1 MSGKSTVK
9 SIVRSASLAML
20 LGTVSASAFTGA
32 MLAGVSA
39 AQAAVVSNID
49 VRGNTRMDDTT
60 IKSFIKIKPGKSF
73 GNGEINESV
82 KALFETG
89 LFSDVSIY
97 QSGSTLIVEVD
108 ENSVVN
114 QVFFEGNSRLKD
126 QALSSIVQ
134 AKGRGI
140 YSPSLVESDV
150 ERIRQAY
157 RQVGRSDATV
167 TSEIVPLANNRVN
180 IVYRVNEGDKTK
192 INSIS
197 FAGNSAFRE
206 NRLLAVISTKP
217 TNLFSWLRNDDIYD
231 PARFAADQEK
241 LHQFYYNNGYADFQ
255 IVSTSVDLDE
265 SANAYNITITVD
277 EGRKYTFGNVSIES
291 TLSGVDAN
299 SLYGELEI
307 ASGDTYSARDVENSI
322 VNLTESIASSGYP
335 FVEVV
340 PRGDR
345 NFENGTIDVTFLVD
359 QGARV
364 YVEEIVILG
373 NDRTRDHVIRREFEM
388 SEGDAFNQ
396 VLIKKTK
403 SRLENLGFFDSVDIT
418 TRAGSAPDR
427 VVVVVRVADKPT
439 GEFSIGGGYSST
451 GGASGEI
458 SFTEKNFL
466 GRGQY
471 LRVAGKFGE
480 NDTNY
485 SLSFTE
491 PYFLGY
497 RMSAGFDLERNVS
510 EADTYRRYASRTTS
524 ALLRLGVPIT
534 DDLSVS
540 PFYTYSRNETQ
551 IDGSN
556 IDIGPDGNPST
567 ADGPNPPL
575 VAPYNG
581 LQGDRKGELSRAL
594 YRNNEEWT
602 KSGFGY
608 TVLYN
613 TVDNRVT
620 PREGTYL
627 RFTQT
632 LFGAGGD
639 AGYLQTD
646 GEVQNYTLLSEDF
659 DVVGMLRARG
669 GMINPFNNGKNYR
682 ALDNY
687 FSSSREVRGF
697 ESNGF
702 GPRDPIT
709 GDALGGLY
717 HWNAT
722 AEVNFPMPFLP
733 DNMGVRGAVFA
744 DVGQVWG
751 MDGTTKSLY
760 AGVVPVSVRGDL
772 NDDAVRA
779 SVGASIIW
787 ASPFGPLRFDYA
799 VPVMQEKYDRVR
811 EFTFGVST
819 AF

>member
-32 MLAGVSA
+32 MLAGASA

-335 FVEVV
+335 F
-340 PRGDR
+340 
-345 NFENGTIDVTFLVD
+345 
-359 QGARV
+359 
-364 YVEEIVILG
+364 
-373 NDRTRDHVIRREFEM
+373 
-388 SEGDAFNQ
+388 
-396 VLIKKTK
+396 
-403 SRLENLGFFDSVDIT
+403 
-418 TRAGSAPDR
+418 
-427 VVVVVRVADKPT
+427 
-439 GEFSIGGGYSST
+439 
-451 GGASGEI
+451 
-458 SFTEKNFL
+458 
-466 GRGQY
+466 
-471 LRVAGKFGE
+471 
-480 NDTNY
+480 
-485 SLSFTE
+485 
-491 PYFLGY
+491 
-497 RMSAGFDLERNVS
+497 
-510 EADTYRRYASRTTS
+510 
-524 ALLRLGVPIT
+524 
-534 DDLSVS
+534 
-540 PFYTYSRNETQ
+540 
-551 IDGSN
+551 
-556 IDIGPDGNPST
+556 
-567 ADGPNPPL
+567 
-575 VAPYNG
+575 
-581 LQGDRKGELSRAL
+581 
-594 YRNNEEWT
+594 
-602 KSGFGY
+602 
-608 TVLYN
+608 
-613 TVDNRVT
+613 
-620 PREGTYL
+620 
-627 RFTQT
+627 
-632 LFGAGGD
+632 
-639 AGYLQTD
+639 
-646 GEVQNYTLLSEDF
+646 YTLSLH
-659 DVVGMLRARG
+659 
-669 GMINPFNNGKNYR
+669 
-682 ALDNY
+682 
-687 FSSSREVRGF
+687 
-697 ESNGF
+697 
-702 GPRDPIT
+702 
-709 GDALGGLY
+709 DAL
-717 HWNAT
+717 
-722 AEVNFPMPFLP
+722 P
-733 DNMGVRGAVFA
+733 
-744 DVGQVWG
+744 
-751 MDGTTKSLY
+751 
-760 AGVVPVSVRGDL
+760 
-772 NDDAVRA
+772 
-779 SVGASIIW
+779 I
-787 ASPFGPLRFDYA
+787 
-799 VPVMQEKYDRVR
+799 
-811 EFTFGVST
+811 
-819 AF
+819 